1 MLRSTCLMLLI
12 FAGIAAADVQTGVV
26 RSGGQPIPGATI
38 SAECGTDSKITTTT
52 DDNGRFEIGGLPS
65 TSCKYTVLMF
75 GFEPVQKDAAA
86 SSTPLT
92 LDISMQSHATLP
104 VAPSAV
110 KPAAPATITTA
121 TPPPAA
127 APAAP
132 APTPDVPR
140 PSMAAAQAAANA
152 PPQRGGRGARGAT
165 GTTGANGRAGGGRG
179 GAQAQNGRGGG
190 GFQNLSL
197 VQNEDAPAAS
207 DAPAS
212 TLGGGDAGGQ
222 ASGDAF
228 TVNGTVSNGVM
239 AQAGDGM
246 GMGGAGGFGF
256 GPGGPGGPGGDQF
269 GAGGD
274 PNAAGGGRGGGRGG
288 AGGPG
293 GGRGGAAGGGGFAA
307 GGGGGFGGGGGGGR
321 GGGGGGA
328 RGAGGRGPGR
338 GPNGTTAFGNRAGR
352 GRGPQWQASIVYNFQ
367 NSALNARPY
376 DLASATTSGVAPNKP
391 ATATNSLGF
400 TLGGPLMIPKTKLN
414 LRNSHWNVNVTG
426 ARNRVGVE
434 NVSSVPTLAE
444 RSGDFS
450 ALLGQAKPTIIYDP
464 LNNQPFS
471 GNMIPSSRLNSSA
484 LGLLNAFYPQPTGVG
499 LVKNYEFDAS
509 NPSNTNTFTGQIS
522 EPITTKDRL
531 NINMSAQD
539 RNSATYQ
546 TFGFRD
552 PTSGGGKALTVSYA
566 RTIRPTL
573 VNTFSAA
580 INRNNTN
587 NLSYFSFGTNIA
599 AEYGINGVL
608 ATPATYGP
616 PTLSFTG
623 GSQLATLND
632 GTPST
637 NHSTTFTLTDSVA
650 KTKGKHNIAFGITGS
665 KRETNSL
672 TASNARGSFS
682 FTGVNTEQ
690 IVNGSGVSGTGY
702 DFADYLLGLPGQT
715 SITNYLNGNDVFYY
729 RQHTAAAYV
738 NDDFRL
744 SSKVTLNGGLRWEFF
759 APQTEKYDH
768 MANLDFSP
776 AGNAVQFVTPGETNP
791 YGGGTVPNGLINPD
805 YKMFEPQIGFAAK
818 PWSKR
823 AIVFRGGYGIRY
835 NGGALAQQGNKL
847 AIQPPF
853 VQSTTLTP
861 AQATLTLQNGFPSL
875 GSNEITNTYAIA
887 QNYKPG
893 MAQQWN
899 AIVQYT
905 LGRSYVIQ
913 GSYFGTKGTDL
924 DVLLGPNRATP
935 GPSTPATLEA
945 ARIPIPN
952 ALANIQLD
960 ESIGSSIYNA
970 GALQVTRRLA
980 RGLGGSVTYNLV
992 KSLDDSSTLG
1002 GGVVEIENN
1011 VLAERANSPGIPHQT
1026 LAVAFNYQSLQT
1038 VQKSDWYWNL
1048 IRGWRLNGSY
1058 NLTSGSPFT
1067 ATVSGDPSG
1076 TGTISAERADATG
1089 LPVTG
1094 GNCATC
1100 QYFNTAAFGP
1110 VPGGTYGTAGRD
1122 TIPGIVN
1129 FSIMASASRSFQ
1141 IGERHRLQ
1149 LTFNTNNP
1157 LNHPT
1162 ITGIGT
1168 VFNTSTYGIPT
1179 TAGTMRTVSAQA
1191 RFTF

>member
-1 MLRSTCLMLLI
+1 MLLM
-12 FAGIAAADVQTGVV
+12 FAGIAAADVQTGMV
-26 RSGGQPIPGATI
+26 RSGGQPIPGATV

-75 GFEPVQKDAAA
+75 GFEPVQKDASA

-92 LDISMQSHATLP
+92 FDISLQSHATIP
-104 VAPSAV
+104 VAPSAP

-132 APTPDVPR
+132 AQTPDLPK

-152 PPQRGGRGARGAT
+152 PPARRGARGAT
-165 GTTGANGRAGGGRG
+165 GATAANGRGGGR
-179 GAQAQNGRGGG
+179 GAQAQNARGGGG

-197 VQNEDAPAAS
+197 VQNEDSPVAS
-207 DAPAS
+207 DAPAGS
-212 TLGGGDAGGQ
+212 LGSADAGGT

-228 TVNGTVSNGVM
+228 TVNGTVSQGVM

-246 GMGGAGGFGF
+246 GMGGDRGFGF
-256 GPGGPGGPGGDQF
+256 GPGGPGGLGGDQF

-274 PNAAGGGRGGGRGG
+274 QGAAGAGGRGGGRGG

-293 GGRGGAAGGGGFAA
+293 GPGGRGGGGGPAGFA
-307 GGGGGFGGGGGGGR
+307 GGGGGFGGGGGR
-321 GGGGGGA
+321 GGGGGG
-328 RGAGGRGPGR
+328 RGGPGGRQGR

-352 GRGPQWQASIVYNFQ
+352 GRGPQWQASITYRFQ

-376 DLASATTSGVAPNKP
+376 DLASATTSGIAPVKP
-391 ATATNSLGF
+391 ATANNGLVI
-400 TLGGPLMIPKTKLN
+400 TLGGPVMIPKTRFN
-414 LRNSHWNVNVTG
+414 LKNAHWNVSLNG
-426 ARNRVGVE
+426 ARNRTGVE

-450 ALLGQAKPTIIYDP
+450 GLLLQSKPITIYDP
-464 LNNQPFS
+464 NNNLPFS
-471 GNMIPSSRLNSSA
+471 GNMIPASRLNASA
-484 LGLLNAFYPQPTGVG
+484 LGLLSFYPQPTGIG

-509 NPSNTNTFTGQIS
+509 NPQDTNTFTSQITD
-522 EPITTKDRL
+522 PITTKDRI
-531 NINMSAQD
+531 NINMSVQD
-539 RNSATYQ
+539 RSSAQYQ

-552 PTSGGGKALTVSYA
+552 PTGGGGKALQVSYA
-566 RTIRPTL
+566 RTLQPTL
-573 VNTFSAA
+573 VNTFTAA

-587 NLSYFSFGTNIA
+587 NQSYFSFGTNVA
-599 AEYGINGVL
+599 AEYGINGVV
-608 ATPATYGP
+608 ATPPTYGP

-623 GSQLATLND
+623 GSQLASLND
-632 GTPST
+632 NTPST
-637 NHSTTFTLTDSVA
+637 NHSTTFTLTDAIA
-650 KTKGKHNIAFGITGS
+650 KTKGKHNVAFGLTGS

-672 TASNARGSFS
+672 TASNARGAFT
-682 FTGVNTEQ
+682 FTGVNTQQ
-690 IVNGSGVSGTGY
+690 IVDGSPVANTGY

-715 SITNYLNGNDVFYY
+715 SVTNYLNGNDVFYY

-738 NDDFRL
+738 NDDYRL
-744 SSKVTLNGGLRWEFF
+744 STKVTINAGLRWEYF

-768 MANLDFSP
+768 MANLLIAPDGTS
-776 AGNAVQFVTPGETNP
+776 AQFVTPGEVNP
-791 YGGGTVPNGLINPD
+791 LAGGGQIPNGLINPD
-805 YKMFEPQIGFAAK
+805 YRMFEPQVGIAAK

-847 AIQPPF
+847 TIQPPF

-861 AQATLTLQNGFPSL
+861 QQVFATTGQTLTLQNGFPSL
-875 GSNEITNTYAIA
+875 GANEITNTYAIA
-887 QNYKPG
+887 QNYRPG

-935 GPSTPATLEA
+935 GASTTEA
-945 ARIPIPN
+945 QRIPIQN

-960 ESIGSSIYNA
+960 ESIGHSIYNA
-970 GALQVTRRLA
+970 GSLQVTRRLA
-980 RGLGGSVTYNLV
+980 RGLGGSVTYSLV
-992 KSLDDSSTLG
+992 KSMDDSSTLG
-1002 GGVVEIENN
+1002 GGVIEIENN
-1011 VLAERANSPGIPHQT
+1011 VGNEYALTPQIAHQT
-1026 LAVAFNYQSLQT
+1026 LAVGFNYQSLQT

-1048 IRGWRLNGSY
+1048 IRGWRLNGNY
-1058 NLTSGSPFT
+1058 NLTSGPPFT

-1110 VPGGTYGTAGRD
+1110 VLPAGTYGTAGRD

-1129 FSIMASASRSFQ
+1129 FSITASASRSFLV
-1141 IGERHRLQ
+1141 GERHRLQ
-1149 LTFNTNNP
+1149 MTFSTVNP
-1157 LNHPT
+1157 LNHPS

-1168 VFNTSTYGIPT
+1168 VVGTNTYGLPT
-1179 TAGTMRTVSAQA
+1179 VAGGMRTVSAEA

>member
-1 MLRSTCLMLLI
+1 MLLI

-26 RSGGQPIPGATI
+26 RSGGQPIPGATV

-86 SSTPLT
+86 SSTPLAF
-92 LDISMQSHATLP
+92 DISMQSHATLP
-104 VAPSAV
+104 VAPSAP

-127 APAAP
+127 EPAAP
-132 APTPDVPR
+132 APTPDLPK

-152 PPQRGGRGARGAT
+152 PPARGRGARGAT
-165 GTTGANGRAGGGRG
+165 GATGRAAGGR
-179 GAQAQNGRGGG
+179 GAQAQNGRGGGG

-207 DAPAS
+207 DAPAGS
-212 TLGGGDAGGQ
+212 LGGADTGGT
-222 ASGDAF
+222 ATGDAF
-228 TVNGTVSNGVM
+228 TVNGTVSQGVM

-256 GPGGPGGPGGDQF
+256 GPGGPGGDQF

-274 PNAAGGGRGGGRGG
+274 PTAGGGRGGGRGG

-293 GGRGGAAGGGGFAA
+293 GGRGGGGGGVPGFATG
-307 GGGGGFGGGGGGGR
+307 GGGGGFGGGGGGR
-321 GGGGGGA
+321 GGGGGGP

-352 GRGPQWQASIVYNFQ
+352 GRGPQWQASVAYNFQ

-376 DLASATTSGVAPNKP
+376 DLASATTSGIAPIKP
-391 ATATNSLGF
+391 ATATNGLII
-400 TLGGPLMIPKTKLN
+400 TLGGPIQIPKTRFN
-414 LRNSHWNVNVTG
+414 LKNSHWNVSLNG
-426 ARNRVGVE
+426 NRNRVGVE
-434 NVSSVPTLAE
+434 NVSSVPTAAE
-444 RSGDFS
+444 RTGDFS
-450 ALLGQAKPTIIYDP
+450 GLLVQSKPITIYDP
-464 LNNQPFS
+464 LSNQPFAN
-471 GNMIPSSRLNSSA
+471 NMIPASRLNSSA
-484 LGLLNAFYPQPTGVG
+484 LGLLSFYPQPTGIG

-509 NPSNTNTFTGQIS
+509 NPSNTNTFTSQIT

-552 PTSGGGKALTVSYA
+552 PTSGGGKAMQVSYA
-566 RTIRPTL
+566 HTIQPTL
-573 VNTFSAA
+573 VNTFTVA

-587 NLSYFSFGTNIA
+587 NLSYFSNGTNVA
-599 AEYGINGVL
+599 AEYGITGVL

-616 PTLSFTG
+616 PTLSFQNYNNLTD
-623 GSQLATLND
+623 S
-632 GTPST
+632 TPST
-637 NHSTTFTLTDSVA
+637 NHSTTFTLTDAIA

-672 TASNARGSFS
+672 TASNARGMFS
-682 FTGVNTEQ
+682 FTGAGTE
-690 IVNGSGVSGTGY
+690 GFVSGSAIPNSGY
-702 DFADYLLGLPGQT
+702 DLADYLLGLPDQT
-715 SITNYLNGNDVFYY
+715 SINNFLNGNDVFYY
-729 RQHTAAAYV
+729 RQHTTAAYV
-738 NDDFRL
+738 NDDYRL
-744 SSKVTLNGGLRWEFF
+744 STKVTINAGLRWEYF
-759 APQTEKYDH
+759 APETEKYDH
-768 MANLDFSP
+768 MANLLIAP
-776 AGNAVQFVTPGETNP
+776 GGTAAQYVIPGETNP
-791 YGGGTVPNGLINPD
+791 YAGGTVPNGLINPD
-805 YKMFEPQIGFAAK
+805 YRMFEPQVGIAAK

-835 NGGALAQQGNKL
+835 NGQALQQQGNKL

-853 VQSTTLTP
+853 VQSVTLTP
-861 AQATLTLQNGFPSL
+861 AQAPLTLQDGFPSL
-875 GSNEITNTYAIA
+875 GSDELTNNYAIA
-887 QNYKPG
+887 QNYKPA
-893 MAQQWN
+893 MAQQYN
-899 AIVQYT
+899 AMVQYT

-913 GSYFGTKGTDL
+913 LSYFGTRGTDL

-935 GPSTPATLEA
+935 GPSTPALEA
-945 ARIPIPN
+945 QRIPIQN
-952 ALANIQLD
+952 ALASLQMD
-960 ESIGSSIYNA
+960 ESIGKSLYSNG
-970 GALQVTRRLA
+970 GAQVTRRLA
-980 RGLGGSVTYNLV
+980 RGFGTSVTYNLV
-992 KSLDDSSTLG
+992 KSMDDSSTLG
-1002 GGVVEIENN
+1002 GGVIEIENN
-1011 VLAERANSPGIPHQT
+1011 VLNEYARTPGIPHQSLT
-1026 LAVAFNYQSLQT
+1026 VVFNYQSLQS
-1038 VQKSDWYWNL
+1038 VQKSNWYWNL
-1048 IRGWRLNGSY
+1048 VRGWRVNGTYS
-1058 NLTSGSPFT
+1058 LTSGAPFT
-1067 ATVSGDPSG
+1067 ATVQGDPSG
-1076 TGTISAERADATG
+1076 TGTIGAERADATG

-1100 QYFNTAAFGP
+1100 QYFNTAAFAAVLP
-1110 VPGGTYGTAGRD
+1110 TGTYGTAGRD

-1129 FSIMASASRSFQ
+1129 FTITANASRSFQ

-1149 LTFNTNNP
+1149 LTFSTVNP
-1157 LNHPT
+1157 LNHPS

-1168 VFNTSTYGIPT
+1168 EFGTLTYGLPT
-1179 TAGTMRTVSAQA
+1179 TAGGMRTVSAQA